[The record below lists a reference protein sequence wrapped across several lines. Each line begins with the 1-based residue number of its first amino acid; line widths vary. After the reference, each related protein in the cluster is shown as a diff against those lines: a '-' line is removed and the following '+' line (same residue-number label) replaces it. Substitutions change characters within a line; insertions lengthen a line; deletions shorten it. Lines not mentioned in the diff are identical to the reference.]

1 MNICIPKERR
11 DSEYRAGLTPAGIQ
25 LLTQQGHTC
34 FVEKEA
40 GLGSGFTDHAYEKA
54 GATIVYSGEEIY
66 GRANLILKVAS
77 PVKEEYFSL

>member
-11 DSEYRAGLTPAGIQ
+11 DSEYRVGLTPAGIQ

-40 GLGSGFTDHAYEKA
+40 GVGSGFSDHNYQ
-54 GATIVYSGEEIY
+54 
-66 GRANLILKVAS
+66 
-77 PVKEEYFSL
+77 